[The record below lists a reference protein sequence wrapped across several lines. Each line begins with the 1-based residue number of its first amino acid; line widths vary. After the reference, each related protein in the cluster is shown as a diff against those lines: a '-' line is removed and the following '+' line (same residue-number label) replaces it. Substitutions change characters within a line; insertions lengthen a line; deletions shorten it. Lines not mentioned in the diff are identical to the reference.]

1 MCNQLS
7 LLKRWLSMYMHGRL
21 AFHSRESNGSNSS
34 LSLPSASSSHFWK
47 WLVNI
52 FKRVA
57 MKSQRERPTCRD
69 HLSPRRFPFEIEIG
83 VVVLVHQFSLQ
94 LCLSNPNTVC
104 IDRYRLLGDNPTFT
118 YSLENQ
124 LKTLY
129 GFPGACFLEVGPWYC
144 ITYPLDKVTRTTPH
158 FGPHDSG
165 LKTRAYMTANIV
177 KALILIIR
185 IKRSAVKHHGEQTD
199 R

>member
-1 MCNQLS
+1 
-7 LLKRWLSMYMHGRL
+7 
-21 AFHSRESNGSNSS
+21 
-34 LSLPSASSSHFWK
+34 
-47 WLVNI
+47 
-52 FKRVA
+52 

-69 HLSPRRFPFEIEIG
+69 HLSPCRFPFEIEIG

-129 GFPGACFLEVGPWYC
+129 GFPGACFLEVGP
-144 ITYPLDKVTRTTPH
+144 
-158 FGPHDSG
+158 
-165 LKTRAYMTANIV
+165 
-177 KALILIIR
+177 
-185 IKRSAVKHHGEQTD
+185 
-199 R
+199 